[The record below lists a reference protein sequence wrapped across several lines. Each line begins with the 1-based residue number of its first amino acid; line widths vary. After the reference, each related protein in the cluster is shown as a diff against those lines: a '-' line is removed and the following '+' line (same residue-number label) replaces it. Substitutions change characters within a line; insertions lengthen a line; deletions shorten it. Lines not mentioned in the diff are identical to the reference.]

1 MARIRSLK
9 PEFFTSEQVVSVSI
23 EARYLFQGMWVF
35 GDDDGYIAASPL
47 QLKMKIFPGD
57 ACDVPA
63 LLGELV
69 SVGLVVLVDTDQGPA
84 YWVPSFRNHQK
95 PKYPTPTKFTRDG
108 VSLTEYS
115 PRIPPEL
122 PQASGSAS
130 LREESRGEERRGEEL
145 RGVESRGEEKSPS
158 SEVAHA
164 PIRHDAEQLLDLLDT
179 EIKRNG
185 AKAPS
190 RTKGNAD
197 AARLLLDRDGYT
209 FDQVA
214 FLIRWAQNDEF
225 WRPNILSMKKLREK
239 AETLRLQSQRKRGEG
254 VTDNQARGLSL
265 VQKYR
270 EQEAGHVQI
279 ANG

>member
-130 LREESRGEERRGEEL
+130 LREESRGEEL

-158 SEVAHA
+158 SEVADA
-164 PIRHDAEQLLDLLDT
+164 PIRHDVEQLLDLLDSL
-179 EIKRNG
+179 IVSNGSKKPVRN
-185 AKAPS
+185 KAN
-190 RTKGNAD
+190 RD
-197 AARLLLDRDGYT
+197 AARLLIDKDGRT
-209 FDQVA
+209 FNQVEA
-214 FLIRWAQNDEF
+214 AIRWSQNDQF
-225 WRPNILSMKKLREK
+225 WRANILSMSKLREK
-239 AETLRLQSQRKRGEG
+239 YDQLRLAAERERSEPGRKLTNAEIAMQRMAARGE
-254 VTDNQARGLSL
+254 Q
-265 VQKYR
+265 Y
-270 EQEAGHVQI
+270 EIE
-279 ANG
+279 